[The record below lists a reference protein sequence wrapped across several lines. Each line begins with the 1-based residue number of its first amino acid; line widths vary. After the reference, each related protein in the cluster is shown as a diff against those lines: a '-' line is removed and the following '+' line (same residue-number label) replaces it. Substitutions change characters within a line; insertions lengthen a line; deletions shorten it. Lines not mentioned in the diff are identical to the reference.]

1 MTPAVLQQYLEQR
14 FSPWIRDLGLH
25 IVHANAEQL
34 RLQLPATAQLSD
46 ASGHLSPQSF
56 SAAADVAMTLLLV
69 QALGPD
75 HQPLRCI
82 GFNLNLIDAANDGDL
97 FIDAKLL
104 RRGRSVAFGEISIVN
119 NKDEPVAH
127 IQSTYALQ

>member
-1 MTPAVLQQYLEQR
+1 MTPAALQQYLEQH

-25 IVHANAEQL
+25 IVQHSAGQL

-46 ASGHLSPQSF
+46 ASGHISPQSF

-69 QALGPD
+69 QALGSD

-82 GFNLNLIDAANDGDL
+82 GFNLNLIEAANSGDL

-104 RRGRSVAFGEISIVN
+104 RRGRSVAFGEVSIVN

-127 IQSTYALQ
+127 LQSTYALQ